1 MKENV
6 IGKIN
11 NIGRISNVIVWI
23 CSILLAIGMV
33 ISLIA
38 AVICFR
44 LPEDTFRAVLNGEMD
59 LSINYENLGLKEEQF
74 VDKDDEQQ
82 LERKKTSMEDLGE
95 FSLVMIDHEYEF
107 NEIEQGDGQLLMKAE
122 IEEMELN
129 VRNVAILCLGA
140 FAEMGLTLIALCFV
154 GTVCRAIRKCESP
167 FEENVVK
174 KIKNLAIVLL
184 PWSIL
189 SSAITSAM
197 EKWTQGIVYVGISI
211 DLGLILLVVVLVYI
225 FKYGAVLQ
233 QESDETL

>member
-23 CSILLAIGMV
+23 CGILLAIGMV
-33 ISLIA
+33 VSLIA

-44 LPEDTFRAVLNGEMD
+44 LPEDTLKVILNGEVD
-59 LSINYENLGLKEEQF
+59 LSINYENLGMEKEQF
-74 VDKDDEQQ
+74 IEKGNGQQ
-82 LERKKTSMEDLGE
+82 LGNKKTSMEDSGE
-95 FSLVMIDHEYEF
+95 FSIIMMDQKYGFNKIEHGDDH
-107 NEIEQGDGQLLMKAE
+107 LLMKAE
-122 IEEMELN
+122 ITEIELN
-129 VRNVAILCLGA
+129 IRNIAILCLGA
-140 FAEMGLTLIALCFV
+140 FTEMGLTLIALCFL

-174 KIKNLAIVLL
+174 KIKNLAIILL

-189 SSAITSAM
+189 SSVITSAM
-197 EKWTQGIVYVGISI
+197 EKWTQGIVYVGISV
-211 DLGLILLVVVLVYI
+211 DLGLILLIVVLIYI

>member
-11 NIGRISNVIVWI
+11 NIGRISNVLVWI
-23 CSILLAIGMV
+23 CGILLAIGMV

-38 AVICFR
+38 AVICFK
-44 LPEDTFRAVLNGEMD
+44 LPEDTLRVVLNGEMD
-59 LSINYENLGLKEEQF
+59 LSINYENLGMKEEQF
-74 VDKDDEQQ
+74 ADKDDEQR
-82 LERKKTSMEDLGE
+82 LENKKTPMEDLGE

-107 NEIEQGDGQLLMKAE
+107 NEIEHGNGQLLMKAD
-122 IEEMELN
+122 IKEMELN
-129 VRNVAILCLGA
+129 VRNIAILCLGA
-140 FAEMGLTLIALCFV
+140 FAEMGLTFIALCFV
-154 GTVCRAIRKCESP
+154 GSVCRAVRKCESP

-197 EKWTQGIVYVGISI
+197 EKWTQGIVCVGISI

-225 FKYGAVLQ
+225 FRYGAVLQ